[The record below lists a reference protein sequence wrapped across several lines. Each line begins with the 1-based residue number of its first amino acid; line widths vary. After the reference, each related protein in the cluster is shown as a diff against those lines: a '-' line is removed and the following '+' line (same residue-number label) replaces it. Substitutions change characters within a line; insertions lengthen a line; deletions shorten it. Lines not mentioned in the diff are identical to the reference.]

1 MRTKRTRVRPCAPR
15 RRGRSPW
22 THRHGMVRHQ
32 SARRRGLYGRRAVGP
47 QLSFSKSWITAIAVA
62 VVVLAVA
69 DHLMVHR
76 DIRAAGAATGPAG
89 AVAGQ
94 FIYTARTANDAAIT
108 LPGVVKGRPAAGRAG
123 SPVDRAHPV
132 GYTGTVSTS
141 YIDMTHRTGNSSQ
154 DHVLKVAASSIP
166 NSIHDIRGGTDQT
179 CKHPTTLAEG
189 GRAVIRKAR
198 LFISGRPAATTAG
211 CSCL

>member
-123 SPVDRAHPV
+123 SPVDRAHP
-132 GYTGTVSTS
+132 GRLHGHG
-141 YIDMTHRTGNSSQ
+141 I
-154 DHVLKVAASSIP
+154 HVLHR
-166 NSIHDIRGGTDQT
+166 HDSPHR
-179 CKHPTTLAEG
+179 
-189 GRAVIRKAR
+189 
-198 LFISGRPAATTAG
+198 
-211 CSCL
+211 